1 MEIRFEKTDKEVTIL
16 VDGDNVGLDAQDCG
30 EMAFRDYPGPLVD
43 ILDRNEVELSI
54 EQERELKDLC
64 LGFYQANREIAVR
77 EFGES
82 RILWQGLE
90 KEWRAMN
97 DRQKSD
103 CYIDEYPDT
112 TFTYRQIVNRLT
124 YGYTN

>member
-43 ILDRNEVELSI
+43 ILDRNETELSP
-54 EQERELKDLC
+54 EQERELGDLC
-64 LGFYQANREIAVR
+64 LEFYQANREIAVR

-82 RILWQGLE
+82 RILWDGLE
-90 KEWRAMN
+90 KDWLYMS
-97 DRQKSD
+97 DHQKAGH
-103 CYIDEYPDT
+103 YIESYPDT
-112 TFTYRQIVNRLT
+112 TLNDQEIVSRLT

>member
-54 EQERELKDLC
+54 EQERELEDLC

>member
-1 MEIRFEKTDKEVTIL
+1 MEIRFEVNEHEVTVL
-16 VDGDNVGLDAQDCG
+16 LADDNIGLDAQECG

-43 ILDRNEVELSI
+43 ILDRNEAELSP
-54 EQERELKDLC
+54 EQERELEDLC
-64 LGFYQANREIAVR
+64 LKFYQENREIAVR

-82 RILWQGLE
+82 RILWEGLE

-103 CYIDEYPDT
+103 CYIDEYPET
-112 TFTYRQIVNRLT
+112 TFTYRQICNRLT
-124 YGYTN
+124 YAYTN